1 MSYSKRIAAA
11 VLVAGAVLGV
21 GALPASAADRGYDHG
36 HHRGYHGRHLGYHGR
51 HLGYHH
57 DRDGWRHGG
66 EGFRGEGWRHDH
78 EGFRGW
84 RHGRHNWR

>member
-11 VLVAGAVLGV
+11 VLVAGVVLGV

-36 HHRGYHGRHLGYHGR
+36 HHRGYHGR

>member
-36 HHRGYHGRHLGYHGR
+36 R

-66 EGFRGEGWRHDH
+66 EGFRSEGWRHDH
-78 EGFRGW
+78 GGSRGW
-84 RHGRHNWR
+84 RHDRHNWR